1 MWDTQCPSINTD
13 ESNRNATEQTIID
26 SKIQNNKIKAT
37 NIERCNGNEVIT
49 ENEVYKNKQETN
61 IIEESLIINAIIEP
75 FIKINEIKIADEPKV
90 NNIIIKN
97 HQNINEINFIVL
109 NEIFINNHEIQNI
122 EK

>member
-1 MWDTQCPSINTD
+1 M
-13 ESNRNATEQTIID
+13 
-26 SKIQNNKIKAT
+26 KY
-37 NIERCNGNEVIT
+37 NGNEVIT
-49 ENEVYKNKQETN
+49 ENEVNKNKQETN

-122 EK
+122 EE